1 MFLKN
6 GPVVVVQLVE
16 RPLPIPD
23 VHGSNLAI
31 VKNLNIEHLFTVN
44 CIEKTKKGTGG
55 REWPILKIGPKL
67 ANFLKSFTFLTEAR
81 RPRSI
86 VF

>member
-16 RPLPIPD
+16 RSLPIPD

-44 CIEKTKKGTGG
+44 CIEKTKIKEKEAGN
-55 REWPILKIGPKL
+55 GP
-67 ANFLKSFTFLTEAR
+67 FLKTLVILNITIKISRNKFRF
-81 RPRSI
+81 
-86 VF
+86 V